1 MSRVLRSEKRG
12 QPAQENLPLDPQFKG
27 LVFFHRRQ
35 SPNVREPRFKIDFF
49 LFDMLGTY
57 REIVSLLLNAKPTF
71 AETLSFVFA
80 KKKKKKKK
88 KKTLLGLLT

>member
-1 MSRVLRSEKRG
+1 
-12 QPAQENLPLDPQFKG
+12 
-27 LVFFHRRQ
+27 
-35 SPNVREPRFKIDFF
+35 
-49 LFDMLGTY
+49 MLGTY